1 MDGER
6 EEQGKHHHHHHR
18 HHHRDGFFSFFLV
31 RRRARSP
38 LSLSSLLFS
47 PNKTPSLTQIRVTPP
62 PGKRLEHA
70 GIKVRLIGRVELPSD
85 RGGKH
90 EFVSLVRDLSPP
102 GELGAPVR
110 WRECF

>member
-1 MDGER
+1 L
-6 EEQGKHHHHHHR
+6 
-18 HHHRDGFFSFFLV
+18 FF
-31 RRRARSP
+31 A
-38 LSLSSLLFS
+38 LLFL
-47 PNKTPSLTQIRVTPP
+47 NLDLVKKLKTKIRVTPP

-102 GELGAPVR
+102 GELGAPVS
-110 WRECF
+110 FFSLFFF